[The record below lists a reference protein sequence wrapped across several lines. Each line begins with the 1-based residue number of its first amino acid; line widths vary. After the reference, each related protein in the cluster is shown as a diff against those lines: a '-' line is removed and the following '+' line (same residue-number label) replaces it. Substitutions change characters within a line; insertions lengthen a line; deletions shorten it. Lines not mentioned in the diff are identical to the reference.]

1 MLTPTIGRVVGALL
15 IKACVACLQVHVLA
29 NTLTS
34 VALSLMAVS
43 FTHTIKALEPFFSV
57 MLSMI
62 FLGERPHPLVLLC
75 LLPIVGGVIGAT
87 LSEISF
93 TPLGFAAAMGS
104 NVSLCFRNVLSKKFM
119 TPEIKELLGGPIG
132 LFSMITAMSFLILAP
147 ITVLVE
153 GVQLTP
159 QAIQAAGVNVTEM
172 VRLIVQ
178 SSLFF
183 HFYQQ
188 VSYMIL
194 SRVSPVSH
202 SIGNTLKVGLC
213 GS

>member
-1 MLTPTIGRVVGALL
+1 
-15 IKACVACLQVHVLA
+15 LQVHVLA
-29 NTLTS
+29 NTLTNVS
-34 VALSLMAVS
+34 LGLMAVS
-43 FTHTIKALEPFFSV
+43 FTHTVKALEPFFSV

-75 LLPIVGGVIGAT
+75 LLPIMGGVIGAT
-87 LSEISF
+87 LTEISF

-147 ITVLVE
+147 ITLLVE

-159 QAIQAAGVNVTEM
+159 AALSASGVNPAEM
-172 VRLIVQ
+172 LKLLAQ
-178 SSLFF
+178 TSLFF
-183 HFYQQ
+183 HLYQQ

-202 SIGNTLKVGLC
+202 SIGNTLKVSPSCTQQLVERVMHLF
-213 GS
+213 GSFVTGFC